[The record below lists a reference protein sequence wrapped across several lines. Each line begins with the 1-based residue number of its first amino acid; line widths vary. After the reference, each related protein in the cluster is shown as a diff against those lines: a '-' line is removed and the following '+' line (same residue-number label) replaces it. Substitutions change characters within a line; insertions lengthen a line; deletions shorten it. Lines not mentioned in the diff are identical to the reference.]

1 MTGFNKLV
9 SVVCLLFVVN
19 VSKAQVIKWVEHEWQ
34 ADIKVYLTDY
44 KWSSD
49 LVVYHTPYKHEAK
62 QNKGWWYWGD
72 GGNMIMPRGEYDY
85 SSDKLN
91 VYVVAFPFQAD
102 YKVYIT
108 ENKWDVRVT
117 DKYVNEVTQ

>member
-1 MTGFNKLV
+1 MTGFNRLV
-9 SVVCLLFVVN
+9 GIVCLLFVVN
-19 VSKAQVIKWVEHEWQ
+19 VSKAQVINWVEHEWQ

-49 LVVYHTPYKHEAK
+49 IVVYHTQNKYEAK
-62 QNKGWWYWGD
+62 SKLGWWYWD
-72 GGNMIMPRGEYDY
+72 NGGRYDY

-91 VYVVAFPFQAD
+91 VYVVRFPFQAD
-102 YKVYIT
+102 YKVYVG